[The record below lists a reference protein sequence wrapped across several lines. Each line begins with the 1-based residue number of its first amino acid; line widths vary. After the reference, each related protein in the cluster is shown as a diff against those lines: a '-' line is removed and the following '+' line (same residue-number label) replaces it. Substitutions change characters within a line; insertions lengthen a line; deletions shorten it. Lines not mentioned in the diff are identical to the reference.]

1 MDSRFLT
8 TGQIAEA
15 LDVDRDAVAY
25 AVRKLHLN
33 TVGRVGITRIFE
45 PSAIDAVRTFLASK
59 RRRFPEVER

>member
-1 MDSRFLT
+1 MDNRFLDGPDSRS
-8 TGQIAEA
+8 A
-15 LDVDRDAVAY
+15 DVDRDAVAY